1 MSRRSLLWLST
12 LVLVLSLVAG
22 CAAPAAP
29 APQAPAPAATTATEP
44 TKAPELIAPEP
55 TKAPEPAA
63 TAVPEPVTE
72 PVSQTLRLATTT
84 STADSGLLDFILP
97 DFEQKFGA
105 KVDVVA
111 VGTGQALEIGSKGD
125 ADVVL
130 VHSRKGEDQFVAD
143 GHAKERF
150 DVMYN
155 DYIIVGPADD
165 PAKIAGMATG
175 KEAFQAIADAEAVF
189 VSRGDKSGT
198 NTKELSIWASIPITP
213 TAELGWYNSIGQGMG
228 DTLLFANEQQGYTLT
243 DRGTYLSMR
252 DKLPDLAVL
261 VGGANLTENKD
272 KALLN
277 PYGVL
282 AVDPGAHPGV
292 NAELATQFVEWLLSL
307 DTQKVIEGYGVEEF
321 GQPLFY
327 PSSEEYKATRDV
339 TIKIGDKSQ
348 TFALA
353 DLQAL
358 PQTDLKGYEATGHKK
373 GPLGANDWTGVS
385 LKDLML
391 LVDPTIADPANDGK
405 FIVATASDGWKSTL
419 RWNQLFGEPRGGQ
432 ALADSYGCSECH
444 GYMGEGTAPKGKTP
458 TPALAGKGFTAAMLG
473 AIVREG
479 HAGINPYTPE
489 QLPDTDLEELAAW
502 FADPT
507 APISDTAYT
516 VPPEQIGALLALVR
530 NGKEMNGRDGLIQLI
545 MPMDKYTSRYAHW
558 VQTVEVVEPA
568 Q

>member
-1 MSRRSLLWLST
+1 MPEP
-12 LVLVLSLVAG
+12 
-22 CAAPAAP
+22 PATT
-29 APQAPAPAATTATEP
+29 APAATE
-44 TKAPELIAPEP
+44 APVAE
-55 TKAPEPAA
+55 T
-63 TAVPEPVTE
+63 
-72 PVSQTLRLATTT
+72 QTLRLATTT
-84 STADSGLLDFILP
+84 STADSGLLDYILP
-97 DFEQKFGA
+97 DFEQKFNA

-155 DYIIVGPADD
+155 DYIIVGPSDD
-165 PAKIAGMATG
+165 PAKVAGMATG

-198 NTKELSIWASIPITP
+198 NTKELSIWASMPFTP
-213 TAELGWYNSIGQGMG
+213 TAEMGWYNSIGQGMG

-252 DKLPDLAVL
+252 DKLPDLTVL
-261 VGGANLTENKD
+261 VGGENLAENKD
-272 KALLN
+272 KVLLN

-282 AVDPGAHPGV
+282 AVNPEMHPGV
-292 NAELATQFVEWLLSL
+292 NAELATQFVEWMLSL
-307 DTQKVIEGYGVEEF
+307 DTQKVIEGYGVDEF
-321 GQPLFY
+321 GHPLFY
-327 PSSEEYKATRDV
+327 PSSEEYKASREV
-339 TIKIGDKSQ
+339 TITIGDKSQ
-348 TFALA
+348 TFTLA
-353 DLQAL
+353 DLQAM
-358 PQTDLKGYEATGHKK
+358 PQTEVTGYEATGHKK
-373 GPLGANDWTGVS
+373 GPLGANDWAGVS

-391 LVDPTIADPANDGK
+391 LVDPAIADPVNDGK
-405 FIVATASDGWKSTL
+405 FIVATATDGWKSTL

-444 GYMGEGTAPKGKTP
+444 GYMGEGTAPKGKDP
-458 TPALAGKGFTAAMLG
+458 TPALAGTGYTAAMLG
-473 AIVREG
+473 AIVRESHG
-479 HAGINPYTPE
+479 GINPYTPE
-489 QLPDTDLEELAAW
+489 QLPDSDLEELAAW
-502 FADPT
+502 LADPT
-507 APISDTAYT
+507 APISKTAYA
-516 VPPEQIGALLALVR
+516 VPPEQIGAILALVR

-558 VQTVEVVEPA
+558 VKTVEVVEPE